1 MVVSFVYHTRLNRI
15 QPSKGINRPSERR
28 DMKVMFRHAHSA
40 KLTPFSGGE
49 KGRKQNSNR
58 GKTEL
63 EKKKIV
69 QLSGVKVIGSEG
81 RIDKLKQLSSGK
93 NSHCPYT
100 RACYA
105 AV

>member
-1 MVVSFVYHTRLNRI
+1 
-15 QPSKGINRPSERR
+15 
-28 DMKVMFRHAHSA
+28 MKVMFRHAHSA
-40 KLTPFSGGE
+40 KLTPFSGG
-49 KGRKQNSNR
+49 GREREETNFKSRKNR
-58 GKTEL
+58 TG
-63 EKKKIV
+63 KKKNV

-81 RIDKLKQLSSGK
+81 RIDKLKQLRSGK

>member
-15 QPSKGINRPSERR
+15 QPSKGINPTSERR

-63 EKKKIV
+63 EKKNV
-69 QLSGVKVIGSEG
+69 QLSGVKDICSEG